1 MKQLLKLTR
10 KEVEQ
15 LTGGETFNDRFEISH
30 NDIPLPVPGEKW
42 HSSMY
47 IEDDGRQYRNI
58 EFVDTKTNISYD
70 IPYTYNPEVENS
82 YFDSDLEHA
91 GILIVDQSV
100 INPVIKEPVKTEEE
114 KTLTEEEKQVQNLWE
129 HYNSLSD
136 ELSAF
141 DKNRVDIPY
150 SVIEDIINF
159 LNTKSFSKNELL
171 LKVLPVCIKYRLEQ
185 KSFWQGIQKMRGV
198 FK

>member
-15 LTGGETFNDRFEISH
+15 LTGGETFNDHFEISH

-114 KTLTEEEKQVQNLWE
+114 KQVQNLWE

>member
-82 YFDSDLEHA
+82 YFDSDLERA

-114 KTLTEEEKQVQNLWE
+114 KTLTEEEKQVQDLWE
-129 HYNSLSD
+129 QYNSLSD

-150 SVIEDIINF
+150 SIIEDIINF

-171 LKVLPVCIKYRLEQ
+171 LKVLPICIKYRL
-185 KSFWQGIQKMRGV
+185 MRGV